1 MICIQQTR
9 KKKNGWDID
18 AHPSEWNIHICLLQR
33 TCVGCLSIPGYPHIV
48 WHNVWLFPW
57 SFCYQIQNIWG
68 FISARGASEKYTW
81 RKHNIKL
88 IYDRMKRIWVRQR
101 NKLTFV
107 RFGSVIFCNSNV
119 YERHIKKNEYIFFC
133 SVRFARYIGVYFFPL
148 SFSLMNFPPHSL
160 PFNRRQ
166 RPAKKADVII
176 NLCVCMYNIW
186 TVNSDNRNGSHGN
199 SNG

>member
-119 YERHIKKNEYIFFC
+119 YERHIKKKRIYFFLFCSLCSLYWCIFFP
-133 SVRFARYIGVYFFPL
+133 SLFL
-148 SFSLMNFPPHSL
+148 SDEFSSTFSS
-160 PFNRRQ
+160 FQSQAEASKKGRRHH
-166 RPAKKADVII
+166 KS
-176 NLCVCMYNIW
+176 LCVH
-186 TVNSDNRNGSHGN
+186 V
-199 SNG
+199 